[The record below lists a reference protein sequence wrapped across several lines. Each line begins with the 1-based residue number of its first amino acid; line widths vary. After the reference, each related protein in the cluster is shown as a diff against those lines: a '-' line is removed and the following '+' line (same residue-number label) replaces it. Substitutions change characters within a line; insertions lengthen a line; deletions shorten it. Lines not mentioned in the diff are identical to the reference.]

1 MPSDQE
7 RSPRTALP
15 SGRASPFAPPP
26 AAWGCTRR
34 RASLPLAD
42 SAFRKFDDCD
52 RSSFE
57 LRRSGRRAGGVH
69 LAGGLRPAA
78 PFARILQPRGFLGRC
93 ASRADA
99 PRARSCSRRWNILP
113 LLLSIL
119 NVGDTLQVK
128 RRQTANRLFTSDC
141 ERFCH
146 LPGIPCLFSPG
157 SSSPWGERTRG
168 RDGPTARPH
177 SLGRSRGPARV
188 SPLCSSLCIENTG
201 SS

>member
-1 MPSDQE
+1 MIKS
-7 RSPRTALP
+7 ALP
-15 SGRASPFAPPP
+15 RPRCPPDAPPRSQPHRQHGGAP
-26 AAWGCTRR
+26 AAALLCRWRIPPFV
-34 RASLPLAD
+34 SLTTVTAH
-42 SAFRKFDDCD
+42 R
-52 RSSFE
+52 E
-57 LRRSGRRAGGVH
+57 LRRSGRQGGGGH

-119 NVGDTLQVK
+119 NIGDTLQVK